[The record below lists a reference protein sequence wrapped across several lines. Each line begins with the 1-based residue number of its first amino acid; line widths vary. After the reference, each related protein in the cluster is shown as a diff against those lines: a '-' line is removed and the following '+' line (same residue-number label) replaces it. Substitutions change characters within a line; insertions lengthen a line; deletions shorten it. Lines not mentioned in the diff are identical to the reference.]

1 MSTEKKPMLMIVAGR
16 EGPTE
21 GPYSN
26 AAKIAAVAA
35 KFTPM
40 RGRKKKP
47 KTAPPADIAFIG
59 NAKPDLWA
67 EAGVVLSKL
76 NVKGRL
82 PEAVKCLQLFLAK
95 NVSASALVVRQRRA
109 SKSDAMSDKEF
120 CSKVQRL
127 EENDQ
132 QYIVGYMQGLIDGRA
147 LR

>member
-21 GPYSN
+21 GPHSN

-35 KFTPM
+35 KFTPK

-67 EAGVVLSKL
+67 EAGIVLSKL
-76 NVKGRL
+76 NVKGRM
-82 PEAVKCLQLFLAK
+82 PEAVKCLHLLLTK
-95 NVSASALVVRQRRA
+95 NVSATALLVRKRGA
-109 SKSDAMSDKEF
+109 SKSNVLSTEEF
-120 CSKVQRL
+120 QAKIEQL
-127 EENDQ
+127 DEYNQ
-132 QYIVGYMQGLIDGRA
+132 QYIAGYMQGLIDR
-147 LR
+147 RVT